1 MKYYKRLNLSK
12 KGAQS
17 QQHQLKDG
25 ERWNLLW
32 ELMAYLNLALCESA
46 IDPQSGVDVYQV
58 LNYIGDVYR
67 YAGRNEDAFSFY
79 QKAAQTYPIFSLA
92 CSRMA
97 MTLFTI
103 ITAHHQQLQ
112 LKQSRS
118 DKDGKSVKGIKAEDV
133 NRSTILDVIFYS
145 CVAISK
151 KQPASDAMSNLQKFL
166 QSYQKYALSNMN
178 SVVDVFAL
186 LFQSLM
192 FTGYDDHS
200 LLQSYESLLLGVPQQ
215 SFNSDQIEKLLIAL
229 AFAVKTVW
237 DKIAGVGEQSQ
248 IGANNADNAAVDQ
261 EADGK
266 IKWQLI
272 WNFTTLITTIQHF
285 IKQNK
290 NIEQSFQ
297 LVLILT
303 WLNDN
308 VRIAEKILEYIAA
321 LAMADREYF
330 KRQLS
335 QFCGALLDFDFQSV
349 YFSKDSS
356 LLQILDGVEFLE
368 LQLSYQVEQYQQAI
382 NLLSQRIAVFNDAL
396 QKSALNISAAP
407 FQPQPAE
414 TASASLSRVQGSK
427 ISTKLLGDVSSS
439 SVSQQ
444 LKPSATQAS
453 ADSESQRQAIN
464 QQSTAAALR
473 LLQTS
478 IQQMNQDFKIDDLQ
492 EQCTQVVIS
501 KEMFGDLPRIR
512 ELIELGKI
520 VLHVPIA
527 VYEDFRRTQF
537 QSKVSKQAFDFIE
550 DLKRGSGVKISSAYE
565 KRPYKGNVVQLD
577 DYSRSFVECM
587 LYAAQ
592 QHGQIT
598 VATILPKIIQACRE
612 NKIQIWSR
620 F

>member
-1 MKYYKRLNLSK
+1 MKYYKRLNPSK

-25 ERWNLLW
+25 QRWNLLW

-46 IDPQSGVDVYQV
+46 SNPQSGVDVYQV

-79 QKAAQTYPIFSLA
+79 QKAAKTYPLFSLA
-92 CSRMA
+92 FSRMA

-103 ITAHHQQLQ
+103 INAHYQQLQ

-118 DKDGKSVKGIKAEDV
+118 DKDGQSVKSIKAEDV
-133 NRSTILDVIFYS
+133 NGPTILDVIFYL

-178 SVVDVFAL
+178 SVVDMFAL
-186 LFQSLM
+186 LFQSLV

-215 SFNSDQIEKLLIAL
+215 SLNSEQYWELLIAL

-237 DKIAGVGEQSQ
+237 DKI
-248 IGANNADNAAVDQ
+248 GAYNADTAADDQ
-261 EADGK
+261 EAHGK

-272 WNFTTLITTIQHF
+272 WNFTTLITTIQRL
-285 IKQNK
+285 IKRNKSQNRDSE
-290 NIEQSFQ
+290 EQSE

-308 VRIAEKILEYIAA
+308 VMIVEKVLEYIAA
-321 LAMADREYF
+321 LALADREYF

-335 QFCGALLDFDFQSV
+335 QFSGAILEVDSKSV
-349 YFSKDSS
+349 RFSKDSS
-356 LLQILDGVEFLE
+356 LLWMLDGVEFLE
-368 LQLSYQVEQYQQAI
+368 LQLSYQMEQYQQATKV
-382 NLLSQRIAVFNDAL
+382 LSQRIAVFNDAL
-396 QKSALNISAAP
+396 QKSVLNISAAP
-407 FQPQPAE
+407 FQPQPVE
-414 TASASLSRVQGSK
+414 TASASLSRLQGSE
-427 ISTKLLGDVSSS
+427 IGTKLSGDVSSS
-439 SVSQQ
+439 SVNYQ
-444 LKPSATQAS
+444 LKPATAQTS
-453 ADSESQRQAIN
+453 ADSEFQRQVIN

-473 LLQTS
+473 LLQAS
-478 IQQMNQDFKIDDLQ
+478 IQQMNQDFKIDDLK
-492 EQCTQVVIS
+492 EECTQVVIS

-512 ELIELGKI
+512 ELIEQGKI
-520 VLHVPIA
+520 VLTVPIA
-527 VYEDFRRTQF
+527 VYEDLRRTQF
-537 QSKVSKQAFDFIE
+537 QSKLSQQAFDIIE
-550 DLKRGSGVKISSAYE
+550 EFKRGSGVKVQSAYE
-565 KRPYKGNVVQLD
+565 KLPYKGDVALLD

-587 LYAAQ
+587 LYAAE

-598 VATILPKIIQACRE
+598 VATILPKIIQACRK

>member
-1 MKYYKRLNLSK
+1 MKYYKRLNPSK

-46 IDPQSGVDVYQV
+46 TNPQSGVDVYQV

-67 YAGRNEDAFSFY
+67 YAGRNVDAVSFY
-79 QKAAQTYPIFSLA
+79 QKAAKTYPLFSLA
-92 CSRMA
+92 FSRMA

-103 ITAHHQQLQ
+103 INAHYQQLQ

-118 DKDGKSVKGIKAEDV
+118 DKDGQSVKGIKAEDV
-133 NRSTILDVIFYS
+133 NGSTILDVIFYS

-178 SVVDVFAL
+178 SVIDVFAL
-186 LFQSLM
+186 LFQSLV

-215 SFNSDQIEKLLIAL
+215 SFDSEQFGKLLIAL

-237 DKIAGVGEQSQ
+237 DKVG
-248 IGANNADNAAVDQ
+248 ADNADNAVEDQ
-261 EADGK
+261 EAHGK

-272 WNFTTLITTIQHF
+272 WNFTTLITTIQHL
-285 IKQNK
+285 ITRNKSQNRDSE
-290 NIEQSFQ
+290 EQSE

-308 VRIAEKILEYIAA
+308 VMIVEKVLEYIAA
-321 LAMADREYF
+321 LALADREYF
-330 KRQLS
+330 KRQFA
-335 QFCGALLDFDFQSV
+335 QFSGALLEFDFKSV
-349 YFSKDSS
+349 RFSQDSS
-356 LLQILDGVEFLE
+356 LLWMLDGVEFLE
-368 LQLSYQVEQYQQAI
+368 LQLSYQMEQFQQATKV
-382 NLLSQRIAVFNDAL
+382 LSQRIAVFNDAL

-407 FQPQPAE
+407 FQPQPVE
-414 TASASLSRVQGSK
+414 TASVSLSRVRGSQ
-427 ISTKLLGDVSSS
+427 ISTKLSGDVSSS
-439 SVSQQ
+439 SVNYQ
-444 LKPSATQAS
+444 LKSAAAQTS
-453 ADSESQRQAIN
+453 ADSESQRQGIN

-473 LLQTS
+473 LLQAS
-478 IQQMNQDFKIDDLQ
+478 IQQMNQNFKIDDLK

-512 ELIELGKI
+512 ELIEQGKI

-537 QSKVSKQAFDFIE
+537 QSKLSKQAFDFIE
-550 DLKRGSGVKISSAYE
+550 ELKRGSGVKIQSAYE
-565 KRPYKGNVVQLD
+565 KLPQKGDVAQLD

-587 LYAAQ
+587 LYAAE